1 LLLRRNYFGREPVTL
16 TEPEGFTGGPTQQ
29 LEVGLRTVGIQKL
42 AIVGV
47 GNSLRGDDFA
57 GSFVAK
63 RLADRLSYGACRPL
77 VLDAENSPEDVA
89 RRVRDFGAETLVFI
103 DTTIMGSPPGTV
115 KLIDLQK
122 TDYPYFSTH
131 NVPLKLLANTMGEVK
146 RSFLLGIEPK
156 STEFGEKMSEEVRRS
171 CASLVNVI
179 CRIVAEHEE
188 GLNA

>member
-1 LLLRRNYFGREPVTL
+1 VTL
-16 TEPEGFTGGPTQQ
+16 SEPQGFIGGATQQ
-29 LEVGLRTVGIQKL
+29 LEVSLRSIGIQKL

-63 RLADRLSYGACRPL
+63 RLADRLPDDSRRPL

-89 RRVRDFGAETLVFI
+89 QRVRDFSAETLVLI
-103 DTTIMGSPPGTV
+103 DATIMGSPPGTV

-122 TDYPYFSTH
+122 TEYPYFSTH
-131 NVPLKLLANTMGEVK
+131 NVPLKLLANMMGEVK
-146 RSFLLGIEPK
+146 RSFLIGIEPK

-188 GLNA
+188 RLNA

>member
-1 LLLRRNYFGREPVTL
+1 MLLRRNHFGREPVTL
-16 TEPEGFTGGPTQQ
+16 TEPEGFTGGATQQ
-29 LEVGLRTVGIQKL
+29 LEVSLRTVRIQKL

-63 RLADRLSYGACRPL
+63 RLANRLPDGAGRPL

-89 RRVRDFGAETLVFI
+89 RRVRDFGAETLVFV

-115 KLIDLQK
+115 KLMDLQK
-122 TDYPYFSTH
+122 TEYPYFSTH
-131 NVPLKLLANTMGEVK
+131 NVPLRLLANMMGQVK
-146 RSFLLGIEPK
+146 RSFLLAIEPK

-171 CASLVNVI
+171 CVSLVNVI
-179 CRIVAEHEE
+179 CRIVAEYEE
-188 GLNA
+188 RSNA